1 MNDLSL
7 IARAHQLV
15 MEGFKEM
22 FDSSIVTVWSAPNYC
37 YRCGNVAAI
46 LELGEDTTPGGVV
59 ARCNG
64 DGRREGGTLEKSGLV
79 GGPGRRYRV
88 FEAAPQDPRG
98 MPAKKPVAD
107 YFLVCWPFFSF
118 RCVVCVRGGSAN
130 TCVTVTMVANISVR
144 CPSRRVSRP
153 DILVVF
159 GPCSGCGF

>member
-1 MNDLSL
+1 MNSLSL

-46 LELGEDTTPGGVV
+46 MELGEDASNGGVV
-59 ARCNG
+59 ERSNG
-64 DGRREGGTLEKSGLV
+64 DVGRSIGAVPVGGPPRA
-79 GGPGRRYRV
+79 GPGRRYRV

-107 YFLVCWPFFSF
+107 YFLVCFS
-118 RCVVCVRGGSAN
+118 RLN
-130 TCVTVTMVANISVR
+130 
-144 CPSRRVSRP
+144 VSS
-153 DILVVF
+153 LSF
-159 GPCSGCGF
+159 